1 MNFLIDPTIQM
12 TEYYYNTLKGNVLD
26 INDKVVPVF
35 DFVPTDFDGTRYVLI
50 DDQYIDE
57 NVINNVDKQSFANQF
72 VQVIKVVVKTGLM
85 TGGKYEI
92 QHINKQIVE
101 KIITH
106 DTLYFDDFDVIK
118 TVLDNLYTTSFEDV
132 DGVIYVTM
140 LRFTSDVYQK

>member
-12 TEYYYNTLKGNVLD
+12 TEYYYNTLKDNILD

-35 DFVPTDFDGTRYVLI
+35 DFVPTDFDGTKYILLDDEYV
-50 DDQYIDE
+50 DE
-57 NVINNVDKQSFANQF
+57 NVLTNIDKQSFGSQY
-72 VQVIKVVVKTGLM
+72 VKVIKVVVKTGLM

-92 QHINKQIVE
+92 QYINKQIIE

-118 TVLDNLYTTSFEDV
+118 TVLDNSYTTSYEDV
-132 DGVIYVTM
+132 DAIVYVTL
-140 LRFTSDVYQK
+140 LRFTSDIYQK